1 MHLVPGAGSL
11 CCRIAGSR
19 RLPAALEG
27 VPADADVSLT
37 IRSLKITAPKSSA
50 KAEPKAAPKPVVVK
64 KLAGKATKPAVKPAA
79 KPAAKPVAKKAAP
92 AIAKAVVARKDAAK
106 KKPSGKK

>member
-1 MHLVPGAGSL
+1 MKVKDILK
-11 CCRIAGSR
+11 
-19 RLPAALEG
+19 ALEG

-64 KLAGKATKPAVKPAA
+64 KPAGKATKPAVKPAA
-79 KPAAKPVAKKAAP
+79 NPVVKQAAKPVAKKAAP